1 MKKICNC
8 NIPAGLQE
16 DMMAESIAAY
26 VAALPKEE
34 IVEDEEYERRLVL
47 CSKCSDLVGGLTC
60 SHCGCF
66 VLARARKRHMDCPMP
81 GGSVWEKEAEA

>member
-8 NIPAGLQE
+8 NIPKNLQE

-26 VAALPKEE
+26 VAGIPIEE
-34 IVEDEEYERRLVL
+34 VVEDDVYEKRLER
-47 CSKCSDLVGGLTC
+47 CSTCDALVGGLTC

-66 VLARARKRHMDCPMP
+66 VLARAKKIRMDCPRP
-81 GGSVWEKEAEA
+81 GGSLWR